1 VVRQQLRLGLGN
13 FRKPDCENLRDAFIG
28 DLRLMLQ
35 GQQTSAAVI
44 AEPPLIPSSERF
56 LTEPV
61 K

>member
-1 VVRQQLRLGLGN
+1 MGEHLSNAAVEV
-13 FRKPDCENLRDAFIG
+13 
-28 DLRLMLQ
+28 
-35 GQQTSAAVI
+35 QQTSTAVI